1 MNSVMLNNLGLKHQ
15 WLQRYR
21 SEKSLV
27 CYKDSIT
34 FRYNLKN
41 NCNCAKK
48 VLRERSTGPTKRGRT
63 DNEEVKIIGSDKP
76 IEFLPQTQIF
86 LSQYFCNLMMKTFDI
101 LNLDYLIYKYL

>member
-21 SEKSLV
+21 SEILV

-63 DNEEVKIIGSDKP
+63 DNEEVKIMVSHLVP
-76 IEFLPQTQIF
+76 INELSFCHKLKSSYPHIF
-86 LSQYFCNLMMKTFDI
+86 AT
-101 LNLDYLIYKYL
+101 